1 MQFKRLAAL
10 VLCVLAV
17 AVAGYGLIWTAAS
30 AQEPESQGEAFRG
43 TLVFEDEP
51 VAGVKITVE
60 TEDGH
65 LIEVASSAEDGT
77 WRVELPGPGSYRAII
92 DTDTLPGGIAL
103 RRPDRQ
109 TLELAVTV
117 GRTRTLLFALG
128 DPPPPGPN
136 AFEKLAQASLNGV
149 KLGLIIAMCAVGLS
163 LIFGTTKLIN
173 FAHGELVTFG
183 AIVAW
188 YLTSDEIEIPLIAG
202 AVLTVMIAGSLGGG
216 LEIGVLRPLRARGLG
231 QFQFVLMTIGLS
243 LLGRHI
249 MLMFFGPDPARYRDF
264 ALQSEWDWGP
274 LAITPRDLTIMILA
288 ATALVATALIIQRTR
303 IGKAMRAVSDDV
315 DLAESSGIDVDRV
328 TLFVW
333 VLGAG
338 LAALGGIFL
347 GSVESIDWFMGFR
360 LLLLM
365 FAAVVLGGLG
375 SAYGAMAGG
384 LLIGLATE
392 VSAVWFSSEI
402 KAVFALGAL
411 IIALLVR
418 PQGLLGRKERVG

>member
-1 MQFKRLAAL
+1 
-10 VLCVLAV
+10 
-17 AVAGYGLIWTAAS
+17 
-30 AQEPESQGEAFRG
+30 
-43 TLVFEDEP
+43 
-51 VAGVKITVE
+51 
-60 TEDGH
+60 
-65 LIEVASSAEDGT
+65 
-77 WRVELPGPGSYRAII
+77 
-92 DTDTLPGGIAL
+92 
-103 RRPDRQ
+103 
-109 TLELAVTV
+109 
-117 GRTRTLLFALG
+117 
-128 DPPPPGPN
+128 
-136 AFEKLAQASLNGV
+136 
-149 KLGLIIAMCAVGLS
+149 
-163 LIFGTTKLIN
+163 
-173 FAHGELVTFG
+173 
-183 AIVAW
+183 
-188 YLTSDEIEIPLIAG
+188 
-202 AVLTVMIAGSLGGG
+202 
-216 LEIGVLRPLRARGLG
+216 
-231 QFQFVLMTIGLS
+231 
-243 LLGRHI
+243 